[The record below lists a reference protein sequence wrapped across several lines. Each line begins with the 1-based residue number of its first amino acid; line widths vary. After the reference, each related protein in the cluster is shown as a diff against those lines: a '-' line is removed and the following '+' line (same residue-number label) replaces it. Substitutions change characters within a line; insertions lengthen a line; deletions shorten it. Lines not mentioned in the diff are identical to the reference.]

1 MGGVIIMMGII
12 SFLLALIP
20 YVVLFIVALLFFNLI
35 LQIKKN
41 GDIQIEQNK
50 QLISLLEEKN
60 KQI

>member
-1 MGGVIIMMGII
+1 MGTIA
-12 SFLLALIP
+12 FLLALIP
-20 YVVLFIVALLFFNLI
+20 YVILFIVAFLFFNLI

-50 QLISLLEEKN
+50 RLISLLEEKN